1 LKHLPDDELFK
12 LVSQVY
18 TLAPG
23 ILSALGK
30 VKNPYPNVD
39 AHSGVLLYHY
49 GFVEMNFY
57 TVLFGVS
64 RALGVLPQLIWDRY
78 SPSLSPLP
86 SLSLS
91 PQFAWKALLMA
102 SALGLP
108 IERPKSFSTDKF
120 IEMAPGLKPV

>member
-23 ILSALGK
+23 ILNELGK

-39 AHSGVLLYHY
+39 AHSGVLLHHY
-49 GFVEMNFY
+49 GLVEMNFY

-78 SPSLSPLP
+78 APLSTV
-86 SLSLS
+86 
-91 PQFAWKALLMA
+91 Q
-102 SALGLP
+102 G
-108 IERPKSFSTDKF
+108 IDC
-120 IEMAPGLKPV
+120 